1 MIATLLTLF
10 ILPTLY
16 FSLERWVEDRQT
28 RNKPAL
34 EGDA

>member
-16 FSLERWVEDRQT
+16 FSLERWEEKR
-28 RNKPAL
+28 AL
-34 EGDA
+34 KREVPEEEA